1 MTTPVKLAIKLALPA
16 ILLATAGVQTA
27 MAAEAVLRTQTALP
41 RQHDLSKSFLK
52 HFVEKLNAAGK
63 GVVRIDYIGGPE
75 VTPAN
80 KAADALK
87 RGVFD
92 LLHTPAAYHV
102 GIVPQGMA
110 LMPTNQTPQEYRA
123 AGAMKVLEPHWQ
135 QKLNANILAIGE
147 TGAQF
152 HLYTVK
158 EPVVK
163 DGKLDLKGFK
173 LRTTGAYRPLILA
186 LGATPVQIAA
196 GEVYTGLQRGVVDGF
211 GWPTVGL
218 HALGLDKVA
227 KFRIDPPFYHLANLV
242 LVNQDKWKTLSK
254 EAQAIVTKVSAQY
267 EQDSIKEMQ
276 DGAKADTEAVQKE
289 GVKIF
294 KLEGDV
300 AKAYLKAAY
309 EAMWKRAGQRIPA
322 EELKVLRSKLY
333 KE

>member
-1 MTTPVKLAIKLALPA
+1 MKHESTMF
-16 ILLATAGVQTA
+16 GA
-27 MAAEAVLRTQTALP
+27 MALAAVLAATPALSAEVVLRTQTALP
-41 RQHDLSKSFLK
+41 KHHDLSKSFIK

-63 GVVRIDYIGGPE
+63 GVVRIEYIGGPE

-110 LMPTNQTPQEYRA
+110 LMPTNQTPAEYRA
-123 AGAMKVLEPHWQ
+123 GGAMKLLEPHWN
-135 QKLNANILAIGE
+135 QKLNAKILAVGE

-173 LRTTGAYRPLILA
+173 IRATGAYRPLINA

-218 HALGLDKVA
+218 HALGLDKA
-227 KFRIDPPFYHLANLV
+227 TKFRIDPPFYHLANLV
-242 LVNQDKWKTLSK
+242 LVNQDKWKTVPK
-254 EAQAIVTKVSAQY
+254 AAQDIVMKVAAQY
-267 EQDSIKEMQ
+267 EKDSIDEMLA
-276 DGAKADTEAVQKE
+276 GARADSEAVQKS
-289 GVKIF
+289 GVKVF
-294 KLEGDV
+294 KLEGEA
-300 AKAYLKAAY
+300 AKNYLKAAY
-309 EAMWKRAGQRIPA
+309 DAMWKRAGARIPA
-322 EELKVLRSKLY
+322 DELKSLRAILY